1 MENHHN
7 EVSGRNLL
15 ITMVLNFI
23 ITAVEIIGG
32 FIAGSL
38 SLLSDALH
46 NFSDG
51 ISVITSYSAL
61 KISKRENT
69 AKKTFGYKRAEILAA
84 LFNSSLLL
92 VITVFLF
99 KAAYSRI
106 IHPASI
112 NGGLMLLVASVG
124 LIANTL
130 SVLLLKHGSKE
141 SLNIKSTYLHLAT
154 DALSSFAI
162 IIGGIFIHYFKF
174 YWIDP
179 VLTIIIGFYILRETY
194 KIMKRTIN
202 ILMEATPED
211 INISEIK
218 TDIEKVPEVE
228 NLHHVHI
235 WQLNDKSINFEG
247 HINLCEDLSISQ
259 ADMIRYRIETILLNK
274 FGINHVTLQTE
285 YNTCHDK
292 DMIKKVKK

>member
-1 MENHHN
+1 MESHHN
-7 EVSGRNLL
+7 GVSGRNLL

-32 FIAGSL
+32 LIAGSL
-38 SLLSDALH
+38 SLVSDALH

-51 ISVITSYSAL
+51 ISVVTSYVAL
-61 KISKRENT
+61 KISGRENT
-69 AKKTFGYKRAEILAA
+69 AEKTFGYKRAEILAA

-92 VITVFLF
+92 VITIFLF
-99 KAAYSRI
+99 KEAYNRI
-106 IHPASI
+106 THPASI
-112 NGGLMLLVASVG
+112 NGGLMLLVASIG

-130 SVLLLKHGSKE
+130 SVLLLRRCSKE
-141 SLNIKSTYLHLAT
+141 SLNIKSAYLHLAT

-179 VLTIIIGFYILRETY
+179 VLTIIIGLYILRETY
-194 KIMKRTIN
+194 SIMKRTLN

-211 INISEIK
+211 INITEIK
-218 TDIEKVPEVE
+218 TDIEKIPEVE

-235 WQLNDKSINFEG
+235 WQLNDKSLNFEG
-247 HINLCEDLSISQ
+247 HIDLCEDLSLSQ
-259 ADMIRYRIETILLNK
+259 ADMIRDRIETILLNK
-274 FGINHVTLQTE
+274 FGINHVTLQAE
-285 YNTCHDK
+285 YDTCYDK
-292 DMIKKVKK
+292 EMIKGVKI